1 MKRTNVYIT
10 EKQLERLRRQAE
22 EEGVAMAEVIRR
34 AIDAFLAWNDTAYQP
49 TPPNP
54 PRSKDSHSSPG

>member
-34 AIDAFLAWNDTAYQP
+34 AIDAFLAWNDIAYQP
-49 TPPNP
+49 PPPNP
-54 PRSKDSHSSPG
+54 PQTKSTDSSQ